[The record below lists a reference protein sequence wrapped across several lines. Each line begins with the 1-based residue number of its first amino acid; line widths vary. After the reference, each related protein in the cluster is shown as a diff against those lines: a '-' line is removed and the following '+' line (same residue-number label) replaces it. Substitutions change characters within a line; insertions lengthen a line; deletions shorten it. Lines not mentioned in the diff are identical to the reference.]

1 MSRTLTHTEHEKLRE
16 TKDKAMFGL
25 WIYLMTDLMLFASL
39 FATYVVLR
47 NNTASG
53 PTEHEIFSLPF
64 VFVETMLLLASSFV
78 TGLAVLAFRRG
89 VRLHGLI
96 LLGLTFLF
104 GAGFLAMELY
114 EFNHLIH
121 EGHSW
126 QASAFLSAFFAL
138 IGTHGLHI
146 LFGLLWLSV
155 LVVLIVRRGFTPKT
169 ERGLSLFALFWH
181 FLDIVWIFIFTIV
194 YLMGVL

>member
-78 TGLAVLAFRRG
+78 VGLAVLAFRRG

-96 LLGLTFLF
+96 LLPGLIPSGSIVHPPFL
-104 GAGFLAMELY
+104 
-114 EFNHLIH
+114 
-121 EGHSW
+121 
-126 QASAFLSAFFAL
+126 LS
-138 IGTHGLHI
+138 
-146 LFGLLWLSV
+146 
-155 LVVLIVRRGFTPKT
+155 K
-169 ERGLSLFALFWH
+169 GLSFP
-181 FLDIVWIFIFTIV
+181 FL
-194 YLMGVL
+194 Y